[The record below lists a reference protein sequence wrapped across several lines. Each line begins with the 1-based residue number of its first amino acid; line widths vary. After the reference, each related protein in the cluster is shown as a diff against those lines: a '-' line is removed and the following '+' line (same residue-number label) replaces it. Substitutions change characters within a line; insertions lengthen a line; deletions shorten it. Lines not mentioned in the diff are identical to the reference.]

1 MDFENTK
8 IYAKCYQIT
17 EKLRLKNVKKE
28 IESVTVK

>member
-8 IYAKCYQIT
+8 IYVKYYHLT
-17 EKLRLKNVKKE
+17 EKLRLNVKKE